1 MDTHVYSLI
10 ENDFTPYSPALTL
23 HDDKDKDTHL
33 GTSHGSVDEESLLC
47 VMTYADDSDGY
58 DRIRLLIQDLPRYPV
73 EALEEF
79 YWTSS
84 NVSSI
89 STDFSKRFTED
100 DVKRSMSSVEY
111 DLRRHALWSSL
122 HSKLITT
129 MSIERSD
136 HINVLS
142 TDGKDKKRTLLNNRG
157 PSLRAGVQDG
167 MNRVNRVIADA
178 DKLKDYRSQLTS
190 TLTTAGTTPDENGFE
205 EKGRMLSTTTR
216 STLDVCS
223 FTSLLDDVKYE
234 QDKILFSLTQYSDR
248 TRFPDRELARSCMA
262 LLVAQL
268 SRSPVVSLNMEKD
281 GILTTANTVSDTPSS
296 TSTTRGHSVYL
307 PTKSASDVFK
317 MSLQSRPGLYNMR
330 SRSIMESKTIS
341 DSLDSMPYT
350 KMGVRGNGQVVGVAD
365 TGIDQVS
372 MLYPYLVVALTMMI
386 MVMMSILIKPP
397 LHVPN
402 HILMSFSL
410 RLYELTIY
418 YFYILFS
425 SSEPLHVQRQ

>member
-1 MDTHVYSLI
+1 M
-10 ENDFTPYSPALTL
+10 EP
-23 HDDKDKDTHL
+23 
-33 GTSHGSVDEESLLC
+33 
-47 VMTYADDSDGY
+47 
-58 DRIRLLIQDLPRYPV
+58 LPTRDV
-73 EALEEF
+73 EALCSHAGAIIVRDILEANIAVFGSDEECF
-79 YWTSS
+79 DWMKSS
-84 NVSSI
+84 RSALASN
-89 STDFSKRFTED
+89 DED
-100 DVKRSMSSVEY
+100 
-111 DLRRHALWSSL
+111 
-122 HSKLITT
+122 
-129 MSIERSD
+129 
-136 HINVLS
+136 
-142 TDGKDKKRTLLNNRG
+142 
-157 PSLRAGVQDG
+157 
-167 MNRVNRVIADA
+167 
-178 DKLKDYRSQLTS
+178 
-190 TLTTAGTTPDENGFE
+190 GFE

-216 STLDVCS
+216 SILDVCS
-223 FTSLLDDVKYE
+223 FTCLLDDVKYE
-234 QDKILFSLTQYSDR
+234 QDKIFLSLTQYSDR
-248 TRFPDRELARSCMA
+248 TRFHDRELARSCMA

-317 MSLQSRPGLYNMR
+317 LSLQSRPGLYNMR

-402 HILMSFSL
+402 HMLMSFSL